1 MSPGRCSRAVR
12 AALFAV
18 ACVLLAA
25 VGHVL
30 MSGAALPW
38 WGVLS
43 AFAGTVAAAWPLTAR
58 ERSLPAVT
66 GVSVAVQALLHTVF
80 ALTQPNTRP
89 PLPTGHGTTGHNM
102 AGHDMTAHGTA
113 GHDMTAHG
121 TAGHDMTAHDMT
133 AHGVSGAAWHD
144 MVSAS
149 GTGMLAAHLL
159 AALLCGLWLAH
170 AERAAFR
177 LLRALAH
184 RLRVPLRLLF
194 ALFVPVPRRPRA
206 RLPRDFGAHVLRG
219 RLLAHSL
226 TSRGPPAG
234 TAVV

>member
-66 GVSVAVQALLHTVF
+66 GVSVAVQALVHTVF

-89 PLPTGHGTTGHNM
+89 PLPTGHGTTGHDM
-102 AGHDMTAHGTA
+102 AGHDMTAQGVA
-113 GHDMTAHG
+113 G
-121 TAGHDMTAHDMT
+121 
-133 AHGVSGAAWHD
+133 HGVSGAAWHD

-206 RLPRDFGAHVLRG
+206 RLPRDFGAYALRG